1 MKRVMLESPG
11 PSSEKS
17 PAHRGRGKSTLRSF
31 QHAWE
36 GLVFAFS
43 TQKHMRV
50 HSLVISLVIAA
61 AVGLDVPTVP
71 FLFLLS
77 AVALVL
83 VTELFNTAVEHAVD
97 LAVEHFDP
105 RAKVAKDVAA
115 GAVLVASAYSVVVG
129 VLVFVNHSALP
140 DVFSGLGLPRHISVG
155 PLQLVAV
162 GLILVGLIVASAKHV
177 AQRGRFTLGGPVS
190 GHAALGFLLATAI
203 TFITGNVS
211 VAFLALAMA
220 LLIAQS
226 RVQSR
231 IHSPWEVVLGGLVGV
246 GVGFLLFAG
255 GR

>member
-1 MKRVMLESPG
+1 MAESSKRSAEKLPAPG
-11 PSSEKS
+11 GHS
-17 PAHRGRGKSTLRSF
+17 KSTLRSF

-36 GLVFAFS
+36 GVVFAFS

-50 HSLVISLVIAA
+50 HALVISLVIAA
-61 AVGLDVPTVP
+61 AVGLDVPAVP
-71 FLFLLS
+71 FLLLLS

-140 DVFSGLGLPRHISVG
+140 KVFGRLGLPRHIAVG

-203 TFITGNVS
+203 TFMTGNVS
-211 VAFLALAMA
+211 VALLALALA

-246 GVGFLLFAG
+246 GVGLLLFG
-255 GR
+255 GAQ